1 MLRLS
6 RRIINVAVV
15 PLTRDDTT
23 VNHGH
28 QRNET
33 KRITKQNSQSYVW
46 NWSHWKDCPEK
57 ALSAPKS
64 KAAPRKPPATT
75 KMPLKEPQNRRRQA
89 RITVKEFEEVS
100 KRRSRS
106 EKVKTDV
113 EKRKDPGQKQQADK
127 QRNSHPLCLV
137 YIIWFEKTAK
147 QLHKREKRKRQ
158 PSAPL
163 LISMP
168 LPLSIL

>member
-1 MLRLS
+1 
-6 RRIINVAVV
+6 
-15 PLTRDDTT
+15 
-23 VNHGH
+23 
-28 QRNET
+28 
-33 KRITKQNSQSYVW
+33 
-46 NWSHWKDCPEK
+46 
-57 ALSAPKS
+57 
-64 KAAPRKPPATT
+64 
-75 KMPLKEPQNRRRQA
+75 MPLKEPQNRRRQA

-163 LISMP
+163 LMSMP
-168 LPLSIL
+168 LPLNILLSILLTKATRDSRAKERARCQSRLSRQQPLSFFFFWYHVNLNRVTRPPTSSSA